1 MNTRAPA
8 ATRTAPLGALSRFQ
22 AWRRHHAHSL
32 VASLGRCVGKPIAT
46 LVTAGVMALA
56 IALPLGLALA
66 LANVERL
73 AGGWEPDS
81 ELAVFLRPGV
91 DLAAAAAVA
100 ERVRARPDVAA
111 VQLQT
116 PEEGLAEFRQLSG
129 TAEALA
135 MLEENP
141 LPSLLRVRPRLAEG
155 DDGAALATALRALP
169 EAEIVQ
175 HDAEWRRRL
184 GAWLDLARRL
194 AWVLA
199 VLLGAGALGVVGN
212 TIRLDIGARRD
223 EIEVL
228 QQLGASDAFVRR
240 PFVYLGG
247 WYGLAAGVLALAV
260 LVAAGQALAGP
271 LARLGDSY
279 GAPLAL
285 GGLDAVRT
293 LAVLACATGLGALG
307 AWLATG
313 HHLRQTRP
321 TDL

>member
-1 MNTRAPA
+1 MA
-8 ATRTAPLGALSRFQ
+8 RFH

-32 VASLGRCVGKPIAT
+32 VASLGRCLRRPLASF
-46 LVTAGVMALA
+46 VTAGVMALA
-56 IALPLGLALA
+56 IALPLGLGLA
-66 LANVERL
+66 LVNVERL
-73 AGGWEPDS
+73 AGGWQPER
-81 ELAVFLRPGV
+81 EIAVFLRPEV
-91 DLAAAAAVA
+91 DLAGAAAVA
-100 ERVRARPDVAA
+100 ERVRGRADVAF
-111 VQLQT
+111 VQVQT
-116 PEEGLAEFRQLSG
+116 PDEGLAEFRKLSG

-135 MLEENP
+135 MLDGNP
-141 LPSLLRVRPRLAEG
+141 LPSLLRVRPKLAEG
-155 DDGAALATALRALP
+155 DDGTGLANALRALP

-247 WYGLAAGVLALAV
+247 WYGLAAGALAIAVLA
-260 LVAAGQALAGP
+260 AAGRALAGP

-285 GGLDAVRT
+285 GGLDAPRT
-293 LAVLACATGLGALG
+293 LAVLACATALGVLG